1 MKITRRQLRQVIK
14 EELRLLEADRDGDGK
29 LSADELRGLA
39 GDLAGGSSKVASAEE
54 GAYVLNGEYVTDPE
68 DPPGVQVQEL
78 SKLGVTHV
86 VDNEGDGK
94 KHTLRDWAA
103 IIRQVA
109 RNPGLPPSTPL
120 RPSGVESMRAQKMA
134 NLDPLADGFDQD
146 FMRLAKAVI
155 ELEYSGYGGIIDAL
169 IDLGD

>member
-1 MKITRRQLRQVIK
+1 MKITKKQLRQVIK

-29 LSADELRGLA
+29 LSPGELRGLA
-39 GDLAGGSSKVASAEE
+39 GDL
-54 GAYVLNGEYVTDPE
+54 
-68 DPPGVQVQEL
+68 
-78 SKLGVTHV
+78 
-86 VDNEGDGK
+86 DGK
-94 KHTLRDWAA
+94 PNR
-103 IIRQVA
+103 
-109 RNPGLPPSTPL
+109 PPSIPL

-146 FMRLAKAVI
+146 FMRLANAVI